1 MNVSMCLHILL
12 KSSCNLM
19 KLKFLLQKQIWN
31 FMQLIKSDYGNVY
44 FVLNSHEFFHII
56 FVSATLRQRMHHVA
70 WRIRICKITIFKIHP
85 MAMTS
90 EMVLS
95 YHFKD
100 SVICPIFTFF
110 VFTFSSIY
118 IYIKF
123 LIDAVLDHSNGFS
136 VLPDKLVIY
145 CKESNIY

>member
-1 MNVSMCLHILL
+1 
-12 KSSCNLM
+12 
-19 KLKFLLQKQIWN
+19 
-31 FMQLIKSDYGNVY
+31 
-44 FVLNSHEFFHII
+44 
-56 FVSATLRQRMHHVA
+56 
-70 WRIRICKITIFKIHP
+70 

-118 IYIKF
+118 IYKIPHWCSIRSQQWF
-123 LIDAVLDHSNGFS
+123 FS
-136 VLPDKLVIY
+136 FAW
-145 CKESNIY
+145 